1 MRDMERLRPPRP
13 ELEALVPYE
22 AKDVRADVVLASNE
36 HPDNLPGE
44 MIEKLADQMRVFPFN
59 HYPDPTANELRALI
73 AEANGLEPPNVLVG
87 NGGDELIFDLQLA
100 WGGPGR
106 KLLDMPPT
114 FAMYGIDA
122 EVSGTELVRIPR
134 MADFRVDGDAV
145 LERIAEGDID
155 IVMIANPNNPT
166 GDLVPETL
174 LIDILNA
181 TDALVLVDEAYF
193 EFSRHT
199 MRPHMERHANL
210 VILRTFSK
218 AFSLAG
224 LRVGYVL
231 AHEEVVSELMK
242 VRQPYSVNAFSQWVA
257 ARVFRE
263 RVVFEQKIRDILR
276 GRDQIMHGLSLMEG
290 IDVFPSEANF
300 VLFRVEHASAM
311 WRDLLHGHS
320 VLIRD
325 FSRAPGLEDCLRVT
339 VGSEEQNQR
348 FLDGVAETLK
358 SRRAA
363 EILGGAGNGAGE
375 IDRTA
380 EVGY

>member
-1 MRDMERLRPPRP
+1 MKQVRPPRP
-13 ELEALVPYE
+13 ELDELVPYE
-22 AKDVRADVVLASNE
+22 AKESRAEVVLASNE

-44 MIEKLADQMRVFPFN
+44 IIDRLAGRLRDFAFN
-59 HYPDPTANELRALI
+59 RYPDPTANELRTLI
-73 AEANGLEPPNVLVG
+73 AEANGLEIDNVLVG
-87 NGGDELIFDLQLA
+87 NGGDELIFDLLLA

-106 KLLDMPPT
+106 TLLDVPPT

-122 EVSGTELVRIPR
+122 EVTGTELVRTPR
-134 MADFRVDGDAV
+134 RADFSVDGDAV
-145 LERIAEGDID
+145 LARLAEGDID

-174 LIDILNA
+174 LIDILNT

-199 MRPHMERHANL
+199 MRPHMERHQNL

-224 LRVGYVL
+224 LRVGYAL
-231 AHEEVVSELMK
+231 GHAEVIRELKK

-257 ARVFRE
+257 TRVFRE
-263 RVVFEQKIRDILR
+263 RVVFEQKIRDIMR
-276 GRDQIMHGLSLMEG
+276 GRDQIMHGLSLMDGVE
-290 IDVFPSEANF
+290 VFPSEANF
-300 VLFRVEHASAM
+300 VLFRVEHASAL

-325 FSRAPGLEDCLRVT
+325 FSRTPGLENCLRVT
-339 VGSEEQNQR
+339 VGNEEQNAR
-348 FLDGVAETLK
+348 FLDGVRAVLK

-363 EILGGAGNGAGE
+363 EILGGTGNGDDEQPA
-375 IDRTA
+375 A